1 MNDDKTPL
9 RVKLRG
15 AKVKICG
22 IRSLEAA
29 LVAVDA
35 GADFLG
41 FNFVPTSKR
50 YIDPSVAKTIIE
62 AVKDKV
68 QVVGVFQDVDKET
81 IREICSLL
89 SLDFVQLHGK
99 ETPAF
104 CREIKTPVIKAFA
117 LASDFDYEVISGMFG
132 SYDIAYYL
140 IDRHVQGAGEQL
152 AVDRVKPL
160 GNMFPLFVAGGLTV
174 DNVGQV
180 VSEVQPFAVDVAGGI
195 ETDGKEDHQK
205 IKDFVKKAKGKI

>member
-1 MNDDKTPL
+1 MT
-9 RVKLRG
+9 
-15 AKVKICG
+15 KVKICG
-22 IRSLEAA
+22 IRTIEAA
-29 LVAVDA
+29 NAAIDA

-50 YIDPSVAKTIIE
+50 YITPTQAKTIAD
-62 AVKDKV
+62 AVKGKIE
-68 QVVGVFQDVDKET
+68 VVGVFQDADKET
-81 IREICSLL
+81 ITEISSLL

-140 IDRHVQGAGEQL
+140 VDRHVQGAGEQL

-195 ETDGKEDHQK
+195 ETDGKEDHTK
-205 IKDFVKKAKGKI
+205 IKEFIKKAKGGTI